1 MLNPIYFSN
10 NFSTATNK
18 MEDQDVYENVD
29 GLAERRQSDGSDN
42 IYDIPHEPD
51 YRESRGAG
59 IQMERY
65 VKINKSEQQGKGFV
79 NYVSCVLYYS

>member
-1 MLNPIYFSN
+1 MFNPTYFLKKVLKTN
-10 NFSTATNK
+10 NK

-29 GLAERRQSDGSDN
+29 GLAERRQSDGSDD

-65 VKINKSEQQGKGFV
+65 VKISKSEQGKF
-79 NYVSCVLYYS
+79 LL